1 MMAEAVS
8 NGGMGVTGLFL
19 PSRTSYSRSEAL
31 SDAIVHGIGLAAA
44 LLAVPMLIL
53 RSWSEGVGQP
63 GLVALGIYGVAL
75 IAMIL
80 CSTLYNMT
88 HSARWSEVLRR
99 LDHSAIYVKIA
110 ATYTPFA
117 LISPEPAGWFLLW
130 IWGCAGLGAA
140 LRSFAGDFWR
150 GPAIG
155 LYLVMG
161 WSGAVAGGAMFE
173 DMSPTVF
180 ALILGGGILYTIG
193 FVFHLSPRL
202 PFHRTIWHVFVIGAS
217 AVLFAAV
224 AAHALGRSG
233 PHALQVTVEAE
244 AQAASAFAD
253 GLQPW
258 RQDAVR
264 MT

>member
-1 MMAEAVS
+1 MMAAAVS
-8 NGGMGVTGLFL
+8 NSGTGVTGFFL
-19 PSRTSYSRSEAL
+19 PSRTGYSRSEAL
-31 SDAIVHGIGLAAA
+31 SDAIVHGVGLAAA
-44 LLAVPMLIL
+44 LLAVPILIL
-53 RSWSEGVGQP
+53 RSWSQGVELP
-63 GLVALGIYGVAL
+63 GIAALAIYGVAL

-88 HSARWSEVLRR
+88 HPARWSEVLRR

-161 WSGAVAGGAMFE
+161 WSGAVAGGALFE
-173 DMSPTVF
+173 GMSPTVF

-193 FVFHLSPRL
+193 FVFHLSPRM

-224 AAHALGRSG
+224 AAHALGRPG
-233 PHALQVTVEAE
+233 PGALQVTVEAE
-244 AQAASAFAD
+244 THAAGSPAN
-253 GLQPW
+253 GLQPR

-264 MT
+264 PG